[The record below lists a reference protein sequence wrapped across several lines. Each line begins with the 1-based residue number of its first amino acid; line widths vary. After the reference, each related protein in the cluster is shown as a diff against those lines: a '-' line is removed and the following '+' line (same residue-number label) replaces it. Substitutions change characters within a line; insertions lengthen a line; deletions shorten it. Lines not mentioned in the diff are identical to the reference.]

1 VASGGNGVFTAGRPG
16 EQRGVGILDVARHA
30 GVSAATVSRAL
41 RGLPNVSR
49 DTRTK
54 VLTAADELGYA
65 ASPLA
70 SALATGRMRSVGVV
84 LPQAGRWFFAEVLGG
99 IEAALRRHGYDLV
112 LHVLADDNRRAEFF
126 GSLPVRRRVDALLLV
141 SLAVSDAE
149 AAVLH
154 ELGLPLA
161 WVGEPVAGVHGELVD
176 DTEAARLAVRHLV
189 DLGHRRV
196 AAIGGPLDG
205 PRASAPAVR
214 RTSGYREVLAD
225 AGLEARPE
233 WLRDGE
239 FTPDGAR
246 RAVLELFTQIGPD
259 DEPPTAL
266 FCQSDEMAFG
276 ALGALR
282 DLGLRC
288 PEDVSVVG
296 LDGHELAATFDLT
309 TVAQPVQDL
318 GAHAARWLV
327 GRLAASPDDE
337 DDEDDEV
344 EDVTE
349 DVDDTYEEL
358 RVHAVRLDVRGS
370 TAPPRGR
377 AQAVRSVA
385 SSG

>member
-1 VASGGNGVFTAGRPG
+1 VANGVNTAGRPG

-54 VLTAADELGYA
+54 VLAAADELGYA

-84 LPQAGRWFFAEVLGG
+84 LPQAGGWFFAEVVRG

-112 LHVLADDNRRAEFF
+112 LHVLADAGRRAEFF

-141 SLAVSDAE
+141 SLDVSDHE

-161 WVGEPVAGVHGELVD
+161 WVGEPVAGVHGELID

-189 DLGHRRV
+189 DLGHRRI
-196 AAIGGPLDG
+196 AAIGGALDG
-205 PRASAPAVR
+205 PRASAPAAR
-214 RTSGYREVLAD
+214 RTEGYREVLGD
-225 AGLEARPE
+225 AGLEARPD

-239 FTPDGAR
+239 FTPDGAH
-246 RAVLELFTQIGPD
+246 RAVLELLGAD
-259 DEPPTAL
+259 AAPPTAL

-282 DLGLRC
+282 ALGLRC

-327 GRLAASPDDE
+327 GRLAAFADDE
-337 DDEDDEV
+337 DDDEDDDVPEDV
-344 EDVTE
+344 EDG
-349 DVDDTYEEL
+349 DEEP
-358 RVHAVRLDVRGS
+358 RVHGVRLDVRGS
-370 TAPPRGR
+370 TAPPPRR
-377 AQAVRSVA
+377 AQAPPSVA

>member
-1 VASGGNGVFTAGRPG
+1 VAGGVEGLGR
-16 EQRGVGILDVARHA
+16 GIGIMDVARRA

-49 DTRTK
+49 ETRTK

-84 LPQAGRWFFAEVLGG
+84 LPYAGRWFFAEVVRG

-112 LHVLADDNRRAEFF
+112 LHVLGDEGRRQEFF

-141 SLAVSDAE
+141 ALDVSADE

-154 ELGLPLA
+154 ELGIPLA
-161 WVGEPVAGVHGELVD
+161 WVGEPVEGVHGELVD
-176 DTEAARLAVRHLV
+176 DREAARVAVRHLV
-189 DLGHRRV
+189 QLGHREI
-196 AAIGGPLDG
+196 ASIGGDLAG
-205 PRASAPAVR
+205 PRQAGPARR
-214 RTSGYREVLAD
+214 RTAGYREALTE
-225 AGLEARPE
+225 AGLHERPG
-233 WLRDGE
+233 WIRDGA
-239 FTPDGAR
+239 FTPEGAY
-246 RAVLELFTQIGPD
+246 RATTELLGGDAQ
-259 DEPPTAL
+259 ERPTAV

-288 PEDVSVVG
+288 PRDVSVVG

-309 TVAQPVQDL
+309 TVAQPVHDL

-327 GRLAASPDDE
+327 ARLAADADDE
-337 DDEDDEV
+337 AEEDEEDEEDAELEGVAAADDELPHIHPV
-344 EDVTE
+344 QLV
-349 DVDDTYEEL
+349 
-358 RVHAVRLDVRGS
+358 VRGS
-370 TAPPRGR
+370 TGR
-377 AQAVRSVA
+377 P
-385 SSG
+385 GD

>member
-1 VASGGNGVFTAGRPG
+1 VANGGSGVSTAGRAAD
-16 EQRGVGILDVARHA
+16 QRGVGILDVARYA

-54 VLTAADELGYA
+54 VLAAADELGYA

-84 LPQAGRWFFAEVLGG
+84 LPQAGRWFFAEVVRG
-99 IEAALRRHGYDLV
+99 IEGALRRHGYDLV
-112 LHVLADDNRRAEFF
+112 LHVLSDDNRRAEFF

-141 SLAVSDAE
+141 SLDVSDHE

-154 ELGLPLA
+154 DLGLPLA
-161 WVGEPVAGVHGELVD
+161 CVGEPVAGVHGELVD

-189 DLGHRRV
+189 DLGHRRIATV
-196 AAIGGPLDG
+196 GGALDG
-205 PRASAPAVR
+205 PRTSAPGVR
-214 RTSGYREVLAD
+214 RTAGYREVLAD
-225 AGLEARPE
+225 AGLDAPPE

-239 FTPDGAR
+239 FTPEGAC
-246 RAVLELFTQIGPD
+246 RAVIELLTED
-259 DEPPTAL
+259 AEPPTAL

-282 DLGLRC
+282 ALGLRC
-288 PEDVSVVG
+288 PEDVSVIG
-296 LDGHELAATFDLT
+296 FDGHELAATFDLT

-337 DDEDDEV
+337 DDEDDD
-344 EDVTE
+344 EDDSLE
-349 DVDDTYEEL
+349 AADDVDDEL

-370 TAPPRGR
+370 TGPPPGRGQR
-377 AQAVRSVA
+377 VRSVA

>member
-1 VASGGNGVFTAGRPG
+1 VANGVNTAGRPG
-16 EQRGVGILDVARHA
+16 EQRGAGILDVARHA

-49 DTRTK
+49 DTRTR
-54 VLTAADELGYA
+54 VLAAADELGYA

-84 LPQAGRWFFAEVLGG
+84 LPQAGRWFFAEVVRG

-112 LHVLADDNRRAEFF
+112 LHVLADAGRRAEFF

-141 SLAVSDAE
+141 SLDVSDHE

-161 WVGEPVAGVHGELVD
+161 WVGEPVAGVHGEYVD

-189 DLGHRRV
+189 DIGHGRIATV
-196 AAIGGPLDG
+196 GGALAG
-205 PRASAPAVR
+205 PHASAPAVR
-214 RTSGYREVLAD
+214 RTAGYREVLAE
-225 AGLEARPE
+225 AGLEARSE
-233 WLRDGE
+233 WVRDGE

-246 RAVLELFTQIGPD
+246 RAVTQLLTQVEPGA
-259 DEPPTAL
+259 EPPTAL

-282 DLGLRC
+282 ALGLRC

-309 TVAQPVQDL
+309 TVAQPVEDL

-327 GRLAASPDDE
+327 GRLAAFADDE
-337 DDEDDEV
+337 EDEEDDGP
-344 EDVTE
+344 E
-349 DVDDTYEEL
+349 DVDDGDDEL

-370 TAPPRGR
+370 TAPPPGC
-377 AQAVRSVA
+377 AQAAPSVA

>member
-1 VASGGNGVFTAGRPG
+1 VGSGGGGVSTPGRPG

-54 VLTAADELGYA
+54 VLAAADELGYA

-84 LPQAGRWFFAEVLGG
+84 LPQAGGWFFAEVVRG

-141 SLAVSDAE
+141 SLGVSDEE

-176 DTEAARLAVRHLV
+176 DAEAARLAVRHLV
-189 DLGHRRV
+189 DLGHRRI
-196 AAIGGPLDG
+196 AAIGGALDG
-205 PRASAPAVR
+205 PRASPAAAR
-214 RTSGYREVLAD
+214 RTAGYRTVLAD
-225 AGLEARPE
+225 AGLEARPQ

-246 RAVLELFTQIGPD
+246 HTVTELLTAD
-259 DEPPTAL
+259 AEPPTAL

-282 DLGLRC
+282 ALGLRC

-318 GAHAARWLV
+318 GACAARWLV
-327 GRLAASPDDE
+327 GRLAASPDD
-337 DDEDDEV
+337 DDGDEDD
-344 EDVTE
+344 DPG
-349 DVDDTYEEL
+349 DVDDADDEL
-358 RVHAVRLDVRGS
+358 RVHGVRLDVRGS
-370 TAPPRGR
+370 TASPPRR
-377 AQAVRSVA
+377 AQSVRSVA

>member
-1 VASGGNGVFTAGRPG
+1 VASGGNGVSTAGRAA

-54 VLTAADELGYA
+54 VLAAADELGYA

-84 LPQAGRWFFAEVLGG
+84 LPQAGRWFFAEVVRG

-112 LHVLADDNRRAEFF
+112 LHVLGDDNRRAEFF

-141 SLAVSDAE
+141 SLDVSDHE
-149 AAVLH
+149 VAVLH
-154 ELGLPLA
+154 DLGLPLA
-161 WVGEPVAGVHGELVD
+161 CVGEPVAGVHGELVD

-189 DLGHRRV
+189 DLGHRRI
-196 AAIGGPLDG
+196 AAVGGALDG
-205 PRASAPAVR
+205 PRMSAPGVR
-214 RTSGYREVLAD
+214 RTAGYREALAG
-225 AGLEARPE
+225 AGLDARPE

-239 FTPDGAR
+239 FTPEGAC
-246 RAVLELFTQIGPD
+246 RAVTELLTEGA
-259 DEPPTAL
+259 EPPTAL

-282 DLGLRC
+282 ALGLRC

-296 LDGHELAATFDLT
+296 FDGHELAATFDLT

-327 GRLAASPDDE
+327 GRLAAWDDDE
-337 DDEDDEV
+337 DDDEDDRP
-344 EDVTE
+344 EDAD
-349 DVDDTYEEL
+349 DVDDEL
-358 RVHAVRLDVRGS
+358 RLHAVRLDVRGS
-370 TAPPRGR
+370 TGPPPGR
-377 AQAVRSVA
+377 TQRVRSVA